1 MRRQR
6 QDPLKEQRGKT
17 MNEQRTAE
25 DTWDAILH
33 EVAMEDA
40 EDGKEEESEREQQW
54 MQSLVDST
62 HARLAE
68 LRHSLLLKPTAPKR
82 PVAIRAELYSL
93 DREPLLA
100 RLAQL
105 LQHAG
110 PSAQLAYRDRAHQS
124 DDDLRLLVTIL
135 EEPSAVAN

>member
-1 MRRQR
+1 
-6 QDPLKEQRGKT
+6 
-17 MNEQRTAE
+17 MNQQRTAE

-33 EVAMEDA
+33 EVATQEA
-40 EDGKEEESEREQQW
+40 ENSNEEEGESEQKW
-54 MQSLVDST
+54 MQALVDST
-62 HARLAE
+62 HARLAD

-82 PVAIRAELYSL
+82 PVTIRAELYSL
-93 DREPLLA
+93 DRESLLV